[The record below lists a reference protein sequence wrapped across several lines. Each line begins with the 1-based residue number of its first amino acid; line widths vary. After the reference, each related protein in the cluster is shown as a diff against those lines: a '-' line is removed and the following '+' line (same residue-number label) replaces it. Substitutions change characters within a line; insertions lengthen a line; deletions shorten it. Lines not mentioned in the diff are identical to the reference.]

1 MTSPAS
7 QRDRPRDRLQEKKS
21 RWQMSSGWKKVTGII
36 YTQFKRA
43 LVPYLMRSCQHVEL
57 IRCT

>member
-7 QRDRPRDRLQEKKS
+7 QRERPRDRLQEKES

-43 LVPYLMRSCQHVEL
+43 
-57 IRCT
+57 